1 MRKIIV
7 LLLMVA
13 LFSCEKKEMLAFEM
27 KTYREQACHNDL
39 CATVELSYPY
49 YLGESELS
57 LYLNTHIEQQ
67 LTMMA
72 QTGEAAG
79 SESLSL
85 AVTNFLEDYLQFMRD
100 FEDVMQEWSL
110 DIRANQTFQGDELL
124 SIVFENYSYTGGA
137 HPNYY
142 QQYVNFSKSSRS
154 IIPNS
159 ELILDEE
166 KLLLLAES
174 KFREYFQLEEDTD
187 LAKDDQFFLEDGFV
201 LPLTMGYEDGD
212 FILFYNP
219 YEIGPYVL
227 GAITLRL
234 TKDEM
239 KGVVRIFE

>member
-1 MRKIIV
+1 MRKLI
-7 LLLMVA
+7 LLLFTVA

-27 KTYREQACHNDL
+27 KTYQEQACHANL

-49 YLGESELS
+49 YLGDSEVS

-79 SESLSL
+79 AETLSL
-85 AVTNFLEDYLQFMRD
+85 AVTNFLEDYLQFMRE
-100 FEDVMQEWSL
+100 FEDAMQEWTL
-110 DIRANQTFQGDELL
+110 DIRANQSFQGDDLL

-137 HPNYY
+137 HPNFY
-142 QQYVNFSKSSRS
+142 QQYVNFSKSSRA

-159 ELILDEE
+159 ELIVDEE
-166 KLLLLAES
+166 KLMHLAER
-174 KFREYFQLEEDTD
+174 KFRAYFEIEDGVD
-187 LAKDDQFFLEDGFV
+187 LAADDRFFLEDGFV

-227 GAITLRL
+227 GATTLRL

-239 KGVVRIFE
+239 KGIVRIFE